1 MGAVSF
7 AVGAEGSTYHNGD
20 NVYTLTGWTLG
31 AIAHHER
38 FLEQRAYDALSRL
51 KMPPDA
57 RSAASAALVEDIA
70 CFAFAYGGEKWSRS
84 LTRVEGLAHFAW
96 QLMRPNHDKL
106 TLDEVLKMVEAD
118 AENVSEAVY
127 AADPRNRATAE
138 PLKTQE
144 PSSKKD

>member
-7 AVGAEGSTYHNGD
+7 AVGAEGSTYRSGD

-31 AIAHHER
+31 AIANHER
-38 FLEQRAYDALSRL
+38 YLEQRAYDALARL

-70 CFAFAYGGEKWSRS
+70 CFTFAYGGEKWSRS

-96 QLMRPNHDKL
+96 QLMQPNHDKL
-106 TLDEVLKMVEAD
+106 TMDEVLKMVEAD

-127 AADPRNRATAE
+127 SADPRNRATAG
-138 PLKTQE
+138 PLTTEQN
-144 PSSKKD
+144 SKKD